1 MGGGAL
7 YYPEKISIF
16 PGKFTLGK
24 RRKEVYNASHREEKP
39 KKGGNTMYYQVSK
52 EFFDKLPNACFGAV
66 AVRGLDNTHDI
77 PELEQM
83 LAENVA
89 ACETYF
95 AGKKPKETE
104 DILPYRAAFTALG
117 INPNKFLCSIEALL
131 TRIAKG
137 KGFPH
142 INAAVDLGNAVS
154 IKHRLPM
161 GAHDLDT
168 IDEGLDVR
176 LAKEGDTFIPFGSTE
191 EETPDMGEAVYA
203 SGSEIRTRRWTWRQ
217 SERGK
222 ITEETKAILFPIDGF
237 SDVNADEVQ
246 AAADELAALLHRF
259 FGDGIEIEA
268 GVVTRDSPRF
278 EFFK

>member
-1 MGGGAL
+1 
-7 YYPEKISIF
+7 
-16 PGKFTLGK
+16 
-24 RRKEVYNASHREEKP
+24 
-39 KKGGNTMYYQVSK
+39 MYYQVSQD
-52 EFFDKLPNACFGAV
+52 FFEKLPNACFGAV

-77 PELEQM
+77 PQLEQM

-89 ACETYF
+89 ACEAYF

-104 DILPYRAAFTALG
+104 DILPYRNAFTALG

-142 INAAVDLGNAVS
+142 INAA
-154 IKHRLPM
+154 
-161 GAHDLDT
+161 
-168 IDEGLDVR
+168 
-176 LAKEGDTFIPFGSTE
+176 
-191 EETPDMGEAVYA
+191 
-203 SGSEIRTRRWTWRQ
+203 EIRTRRWTWRQ

-222 ITEETKAILFPIDGF
+222 ITEETKAILCPIDGF

-259 FGDGIEIEA
+259 FGDSIEIEA

>member
-1 MGGGAL
+1 
-7 YYPEKISIF
+7 
-16 PGKFTLGK
+16 
-24 RRKEVYNASHREEKP
+24 
-39 KKGGNTMYYQVSK
+39 MYYQVSQ
-52 EFFDKLPNACFGAV
+52 EFFEKLPNACFGAV

-77 PELEQM
+77 PQLEQM

-89 ACETYF
+89 ACEAYF

-104 DILPYRAAFTALG
+104 DILPYRNAFTALG

-191 EETPDMGEAVYA
+191 EETPDMGEAV
-203 SGSEIRTRRWTWRQ
+203 
-217 SERGK
+217 GK

-246 AAADELAALLHRF
+246 AASDELVTLLRRF
-259 FGDGIEIEA
+259 FGDSIEIEA

>member
-1 MGGGAL
+1 
-7 YYPEKISIF
+7 
-16 PGKFTLGK
+16 
-24 RRKEVYNASHREEKP
+24 
-39 KKGGNTMYYQVSK
+39 MYYQVSK
-52 EFFDKLPNACFGAV
+52 EFFEKLPNAYFGAV
-66 AVRGLDNTHDI
+66 AVRGLDNTREI

-89 ACETYF
+89 ACEAYF
-95 AGKKPKETE
+95 TGKKPKETE
-104 DILPYRAAFTALG
+104 DIVPYRTAFTALG
-117 INPNKFLCSIEALL
+117 INPNKFMCSIEALL

-176 LAKEGDTFIPFGSTE
+176 LAGEGDTFIPFGSTE
-191 EETPDMGEAVYA
+191 EETPDAGEAVYA
-203 SGSEIRTRRWTWRQ
+203 SGKEIRTRRWTWRQ

-222 ITEETKAILFPIDGF
+222 ITEVSSVILPR
-237 SDVNADEVQ
+237 SD
-246 AAADELAALLHRF
+246 
-259 FGDGIEIEA
+259 
-268 GVVTRDSPRF
+268 
-278 EFFK
+278 

>member
-1 MGGGAL
+1 MPSAKTGGLPAGEAADT
-7 YYPEKISIF
+7 YF
-16 PGKFTLGK
+16 
-24 RRKEVYNASHREEKP
+24 RQ
-39 KKGGNTMYYQVSK
+39 GGNAVYYQVSK

-77 PELEQM
+77 PELEKM
-83 LAENVA
+83 LAGNVA
-89 ACETYF
+89 ECEAYF
-95 AGKKPKETE
+95 TGKKPKETE

-117 INPNKFLCSIEALL
+117 INPNKFMCSIEALL

-168 IDEGLDVR
+168 IADGLDVR
-176 LAKEGDTFIPFGSTE
+176 LAEEGDTFIPCGH
-191 EETPDMGEAVYA
+191 
-203 SGSEIRTRRWTWRQ
+203 EIRTRRWTWRQ

-222 ITEETKAILFPIDGF
+222 ITENTKAILFPIDGF
-237 SDVNADEVQ
+237 SDVNAAEVQ
-246 AAADELAALLHRF
+246 AAADELVALLKKY
-259 FGDGIEIEA
+259 FGEGLEIET
-268 GVVTRDSPRF
+268 GTVTKEQPRF

>member
-1 MGGGAL
+1 
-7 YYPEKISIF
+7 
-16 PGKFTLGK
+16 
-24 RRKEVYNASHREEKP
+24 
-39 KKGGNTMYYQVSK
+39 MYYQVSK
-52 EFFDKLPNACFGAV
+52 AFLEKLPTAYFGAV
-66 AVRGLDNTHDI
+66 AVRGLDNTRDI

-95 AGKKPKETE
+95 SGKKPKETE
-104 DILPYRAAFTALG
+104 DIVPYRAAFTALG
-117 INPNKFLCSIEALL
+117 INPNKFMCSIEALL

-176 LAKEGDTFIPFGSTE
+176 LAEEEDTFIPFCSTE
-191 EETPDMGEAVYA
+191 EETPDAGEAVYA
-203 SGSEIRTRRWTWRQ
+203 SGHEIRTRRWTWRQ

-222 ITEETKAILFPIDGF
+222 ITGKTRDILFPIDGF
-237 SDVNADEVQ
+237 SDLNAEEVHK
-246 AAADELAALLHRF
+246 AADELVALLRRY
-259 FGDGIEIEA
+259 FGEKLEIEV
-268 GVVTRDSPRF
+268 GFVSKDHPRF
-278 EFFK
+278 DFFQ